1 MKLRWIAGVILL
13 CCPAAAER
21 LGGRCR
27 PAFSKGK
34 GTFPMAEIAN
44 SQKPGAGSKFLP
56 AEALAQDVSVF
67 GLDLYHQLRRSEGNL
82 FLSPYGISAALAM
95 AYAGARGNTETQ
107 MASTL
112 RYTSPQDILHASF
125 AGLASGLEM
134 SQQGGRLK
142 LNTANSIWP
151 QQGYPLLQG
160 YLSLIKRH
168 YGVAVTPLPYEN
180 DPEVARKAINGW
192 VEKRTDRK
200 IKDLVQSGVLEKQT
214 RLVIVNAIHFRGEW
228 TRKFPIDVTRDQPF
242 YVSPGKS
249 TPIPLMKQEGE
260 FKYGES
266 ESVQVLELPY
276 LGNTLSMLILLPRD
290 KDGLTQLENSLSA
303 ENLMRWRNALREELV
318 QVYLPRFG
326 MTSTFRLDRAL
337 SAMGMADAFIA
348 GKADF
353 SGMDG
358 RPGWLY
364 IGAVLHKTYVKVNEE
379 GTEAAAA
386 TPAMSMPTA
395 APGQPPVFRAD
406 HPFLFAIYETRSGTL
421 LFLGRLAEPAK
432 VGG

>member
-1 MKLRWIAGVILL
+1 
-13 CCPAAAER
+13 
-21 LGGRCR
+21 
-27 PAFSKGK
+27 
-34 GTFPMAEIAN
+34 
-44 SQKPGAGSKFLP
+44 
-56 AEALAQDVSVF
+56 
-67 GLDLYHQLRRSEGNL
+67 
-82 FLSPYGISAALAM
+82 
-95 AYAGARGNTETQ
+95 
-107 MASTL
+107 
-112 RYTSPQDILHASF
+112 
-125 AGLASGLEM
+125 
-134 SQQGGRLK
+134 
-142 LNTANSIWP
+142 
-151 QQGYPLLQG
+151 
-160 YLSLIKRH
+160 
-168 YGVAVTPLPYEN
+168 LPYEN

-192 VEKRTDRK
+192 VEKENGSQDQGPGSIRRSRKTDALGHRQR
-200 IKDLVQSGVLEKQT
+200 DPFQ
-214 RLVIVNAIHFRGEW
+214 GEW
-228 TRKFPIDVTRDQPF
+228 ARKFPIDVTRDQPF

-303 ENLMRWRNALREELV
+303 ENLMRWRSALREELV

-326 MTSTFRLDRAL
+326 MTSTFRLDRTL

-395 APGQPPVFRAD
+395 APGQPPVFRAIIRSCSR
-406 HPFLFAIYETRSGTL
+406 FTRREVERFSS
-421 LFLGRLAEPAK
+421 LGDWQNPPRS
-432 VGG
+432 VGELCSEARRKWSSKPIRRVRRR